1 MNVFE
6 HRVLELIQ
14 RVTILAGGTGSVKLV
29 RGLASQG
36 LNLNVVCNVGDNYWL
51 YGMYITPDI
60 DTIIY
65 GLADLLD
72 YDRGW
77 GIKNDT
83 FNFLRQMEVFGEE
96 TWFRIGDRDAAT
108 HLIRTNM
115 LKNGKNLSDITEWMC
130 EKFAV
135 TVKII
140 PVTDNSVETRIT
152 TPKGELH
159 LQEFWVKHRG
169 KDKVEGI
176 QYVGADKARP
186 NPQAVNAIHDSD
198 LVILAPGNPLTSIGP
213 MLQIKGIRKEL
224 SKMKKKVVAV
234 SPLIGDKAIS
244 GPAAQYMEAAGIDV
258 NAYGLAKMYSDVCS
272 NIVIDTK
279 DKSIAKKIQNLDM
292 KIYDTKITMKN
303 QQAEE
308 ALASFIVKQVR
319 V

>member
-1 MNVFE
+1 LVKN
-6 HRVLELIQ
+6 
-14 RVTILAGGTGSVKLV
+14 VTILAGGTGSVKLV
-29 RGLASQG
+29 RGIVSQDT
-36 LNLNVVCNVGDNYWL
+36 NTSVVTNVGDNYWL
-51 YGMYITPDI
+51 YGMYVCPDI

-72 YDRGW
+72 HERGW

-96 TWFRIGDRDAAT
+96 TWFRVGDRDAAT

-115 LKNGKNLSDITEWMC
+115 LKNGKNLSDITKWMC

-135 TVKII
+135 AAKII
-140 PVTDNSVETRIT
+140 PVTDNSVETRIIT
-152 TPKGELH
+152 DKGELH
-159 LQEFWVKHRG
+159 LQEYWVKYRG

-186 NPQAVNAIHDSD
+186 NPEAVNSIHDSD

-234 SPLIGDKAIS
+234 SPLIGDKAIT
-244 GPAAQYMEAAGIDV
+244 GPAGKYMEAAGIEV
-258 NAYGLAKMYSDVCS
+258 NSYGLAKMYSDVCS
-272 NIVIDTK
+272 NIVIDSK
-279 DKSIAKKIQNLDM
+279 DRLLTKKIEMMDM
-292 KIYDTKITMKN
+292 SVYETKITMKTK
-303 QQAEE
+303 QAED
-308 ALASFIVKQVR
+308 ALASFILKQVR
-319 V
+319 I

>member
-1 MNVFE
+1 MSFSLVKN
-6 HRVLELIQ
+6 
-14 RVTILAGGTGSVKLV
+14 VTILAGGTGSVKLV
-29 RGLASQG
+29 RGLVSQET
-36 LNLNVVCNVGDNYWL
+36 NTNVVSNVGDNYWL
-51 YGMYITPDI
+51 YGMYVCPDI

-115 LKNGKNLSDITEWMC
+115 LKNGKNLSDITKWMC

-135 TVKII
+135 GAKII
-140 PVTDNSVETRIT
+140 PVTDNSVETRIIT
-152 TPKGELH
+152 DKGELH
-159 LQEFWVKHRG
+159 LQEFWVKYRG

-186 NPQAVNAIHDSD
+186 NPEAVNAIHDAD

-224 SKMKKKVVAV
+224 SKIKKKVIAV

-244 GPAAQYMEAAGIDV
+244 GPAGKYMEAAGIEV
-258 NAYGLAKMYSDVCS
+258 NSYGLAKMYSDVCS
-272 NIVIDTK
+272 NIIVDSK
-279 DKSIAKKIQNLDM
+279 DRLQAKKIQNLDM
-292 KIYDTKITMKN
+292 NVYETKITMKTK
-303 QQAEE
+303 QAEE
-308 ALASFIVKQVR
+308 ALASFILKQVR
-319 V
+319 I

>member
-1 MNVFE
+1 M
-6 HRVLELIQ
+6 I
-14 RVTILAGGTGSVKLV
+14 TILAGGTGSVKLV
-29 RGLASQG
+29 RGLVAQE
-36 LNLNVVCNVGDNYWL
+36 NDVNVISNVGDNYWL
-51 YGMYITPDI
+51 YGMYVCPDI

-72 YDRGW
+72 YERGW
-77 GIKNDT
+77 GIKKDT

-115 LKNGKNLSDITEWMC
+115 LKNGKNLSDITKWMC

-135 TVKII
+135 SAKII

-152 TPKGELH
+152 TDKGELH
-159 LQEFWVKHRG
+159 LQEFWVKYRG

-176 QYVGADKARP
+176 QYIGSDKARP
-186 NPQAVNAIHDSD
+186 NPEAINAIHDSSMI
-198 LVILAPGNPLTSIGP
+198 ILAPGNPLTSIGP

-224 SKMKKKVVAV
+224 SKVKKKVIAV
-234 SPLIGDKAIS
+234 SPLIGNKAIS
-244 GPAAQYMEAAGIDV
+244 GPAGDYMEAAGIET

-272 NIVIDTK
+272 NIIIDSK
-279 DKSIAKKIQNLDM
+279 DKLLIKKIQNLDM
-292 KIYDTKITMKN
+292 KVYDTKILMKN
-303 QQAEE
+303 KAAEE
-308 ALASFIVKQVR
+308 ALASFILKQVR